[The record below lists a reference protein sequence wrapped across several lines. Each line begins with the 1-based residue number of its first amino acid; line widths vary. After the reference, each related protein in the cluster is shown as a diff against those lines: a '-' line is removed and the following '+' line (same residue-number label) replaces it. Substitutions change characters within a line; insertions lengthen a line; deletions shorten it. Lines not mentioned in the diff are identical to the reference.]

1 MQNKLADDETML
13 STVLSY
19 CFVTE
24 CKRRVN
30 ETTKKKTLVT
40 AFIIPPLSIVFLS
53 PNDWV
58 DSQSIILSPSVGF
71 LTFSYSHVKIITSSA
86 K

>member
-1 MQNKLADDETML
+1 MQNKLADETTR

-19 CFVTE
+19 CFVIE

-30 ETTKKKTLVT
+30 ETTKKKTLIP

-53 PNDWV
+53 
-58 DSQSIILSPSVGF
+58 Q
-71 LTFSYSHVKIITSSA
+71 
-86 K
+86 